1 MWMWKEIHLVL
12 PQRNGGIHM
21 QRTDL
26 LDRSVV
32 WNTVK
37 MLMRTYASTFVHN
50 PTGKPIQME
59 LCMIVLNVLNVVLL
73 ADSDFFVLAHYE

>member
-1 MWMWKEIHLVL
+1 MDGTKTIVMPETMSIER
-12 PQRNGGIHM
+12 Q
-21 QRTDL
+21 
-26 LDRSVV
+26 
-32 WNTVK
+32 